1 MKKVFLTF
9 ALMLTAMAAS
19 AQFYVGGGVGYSKTE
34 SGNNEA
40 TVFSIA
46 PEVGYVINED
56 WSVGA
61 TLGFENEE
69 DVSKTFTVEPYV
81 RYTFLKAGNLSLFA
95 DGAVG
100 FGTVKPEGGDNST
113 IWSVGVSPG
122 VAYKLSPKF
131 TVLAHFGWLG
141 HTDLDDL
148 GEQTSIELK
157 SKKLEFSIYYN
168 F

>member
-40 TVFSIA
+40 TVFSIT

-61 TLGFENEE
+61 TLGFENVE

-81 RYTFLKAGNLSLFA
+81 RYTLCQLYGIS
-95 DGAVG
+95 
-100 FGTVKPEGGDNST
+100 SC
-113 IWSVGVSPG
+113 S
-122 VAYKLSPKF
+122 
-131 TVLAHFGWLG
+131 
-141 HTDLDDL
+141 
-148 GEQTSIELK
+148 
-157 SKKLEFSIYYN
+157 
-168 F
+168 